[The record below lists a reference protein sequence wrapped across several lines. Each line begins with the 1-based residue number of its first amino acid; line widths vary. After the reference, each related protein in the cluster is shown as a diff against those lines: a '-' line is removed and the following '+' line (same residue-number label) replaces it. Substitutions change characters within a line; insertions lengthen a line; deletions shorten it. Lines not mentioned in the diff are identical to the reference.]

1 MRKDRGF
8 GQINVAAVKCFYCGG
23 SHFARDC
30 PDKRVFPYKGG
41 KGKNNHMLDY
51 DENQLYYMQ
60 RFQAQRK
67 KGCKGKFKSSNIMD
81 YQAMWTG
88 KSKGKGKMV
97 GGKSVRPPVNAYR
110 AYYDLG
116 GLEMQQASTGSVAAA
131 VKEYSKSSACGMP
144 DCSATASAAPD
155 LAGFET

>member
-1 MRKDRGF
+1 MTHLRSDMASLLQPRPKVTSKPQPVHHPG
-8 GQINVAAVKCFYCGG
+8 APMPTA
-23 SHFARDC
+23 
-30 PDKRVFPYKGG
+30 KG
-41 KGKNNHMLDY
+41 
-51 DENQLYYMQ
+51 
-60 RFQAQRK
+60 R
-67 KGCKGKFKSSNIMD
+67 
-81 YQAMWTG
+81 G